1 MIGGSSSTG
10 GRRGLS
16 STSST
21 PGPLDP
27 MKEAKRTR
35 MAVEIPAEH
44 LRMPLREEAVQALFE
59 VLKSL
64 ASSIDGYAIIP
75 SVPFLLF

>member
-1 MIGGSSSTG
+1 MRATRASMIG

-16 STSST
+16 SGA
-21 PGPLDP
+21 PIDQ

-35 MAVEIPAEH
+35 TSVEQIPAEY

-64 ASSIDGYAIIP
+64 ASSIDGYACIP
-75 SVPFLLF
+75 SVPTSSIF